1 MMLVLINVVYVAWR
15 YQDAALQPK
24 ELAPLLTNRC
34 YGGSIRLLNES
45 VRGAGSLGSRSGELA
60 CLCLGGMAN
69 ERKTH
74 LIARRLKNLD
84 VDARRSKRTEV
95 RADDLWLSISPES
108 KRLVSDPVGADLHAD
123 LPGPKTEIMSCAGI
137 ATED

>member
-1 MMLVLINVVYVAWR
+1 MLVLINILYVAWR

-60 CLCLGGMAN
+60 CLYLGGIAN
-69 ERKTH
+69 EREAQ
-74 LIARRLKNLD
+74 LIAQRLKSLD
-84 VDARRSKRTEV
+84 IDACRSRRTGSV
-95 RADDLWLSISPES
+95 LMICGSVLSTQYSVLSP
-108 KRLVSDPVGADLHAD
+108 K
-123 LPGPKTEIMSCAGI
+123 AG
-137 ATED
+137 T